1 MKKKWLLKCV
11 MALSLLLTNY
21 AYAGA
26 FDASRGYFGGEIS
39 LYNRTQY
46 NGGSSGDLNRFKA
59 NDTDT
64 TLAIRKNKPGINV
77 LAGIRF
83 TENWGMEVGFG
94 FIDKVKAEVQ
104 NGNMATNKISNIYID
119 GLGFLPVCPTID
131 LIGGVGAGILKSKP
145 DVTDVIFTNKAL
157 LEKEKIGY
165 RIGGGAQCSMSENWA
180 VRAMIRYQSGSKEFL
195 KGLTSISIGA
205 TYTFI

>member
-1 MKKKWLLKCV
+1 MKNTWLHKSFAVVC
-11 MALSLLLTNY
+11 LLFTSF

-26 FDASRGYFGGEIS
+26 FDDSRGYFGGEIS

-59 NDTDT
+59 SDSDT

-94 FIDKVKAEVQ
+94 FLDKVKAQVQ
-104 NGNMATNKISNIYID
+104 NGNFATNKISNIYID
-119 GLGFLPVCPTID
+119 GLGFLPVSPTVD
-131 LIGGVGAGILKSKP
+131 LIGAVGAGILKSKP
-145 DVTDVIFTNKAL
+145 DVSNVIFTNKAL

-165 RIGGGAQCSMSENWA
+165 RIGGGAQCNMSENWA

-205 TYTFI
+205 TYMFI

>member
-1 MKKKWLLKCV
+1 MKKKWLIKCV
-11 MALSLLLTNY
+11 AALSLLLTNY

-26 FDASRGYFGGEIS
+26 FDSSRGYFGGEIS
-39 LYNRTQY
+39 FYNRTQY